1 MEGFVGVSFFAPN
14 KNIKINPNTTK
25 KMNEDCEQWLSS
37 GSFKVE
43 C

>member
-14 KNIKINPNTTK
+14 KNIKIN
-25 KMNEDCEQWLSS
+25 EDCEQWLSS